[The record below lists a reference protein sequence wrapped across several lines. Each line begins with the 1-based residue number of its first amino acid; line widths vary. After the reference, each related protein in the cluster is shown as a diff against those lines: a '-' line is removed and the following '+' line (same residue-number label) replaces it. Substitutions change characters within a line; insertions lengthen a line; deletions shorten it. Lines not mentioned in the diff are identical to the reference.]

1 MSDVVLKIALGLLPA
16 AAFLGCL
23 VLLDSYKLVR
33 MRAVLT
39 ALGAGGVALLLC
51 RFVNA
56 WLFSLLALDLTHFSR
71 YVAPLTEETVKA
83 FYVIYLIR
91 TRRIGFMVDAAIC
104 GFAVGAAFGMIE
116 NLFYMSALPQ
126 TGPLTWALRGCGTA
140 VMHGSTTAIFGIVAA
155 GWRER
160 SGGSGLKVYAAGL
173 LLAMVVHSAFNHF
186 FLTPVISAL
195 VLVIGVPLVM
205 LAIYER
211 SEASL
216 GSWLDQ
222 GFDSDV
228 EMLQSIGSGSFS
240 QTPIGSYLATLREHF
255 PPEVVADMF
264 CLLRLQVELA
274 LQAKGLL
281 LMRRGGFAPPPPP
294 GVKPRLAEM
303 EYLRRSIGRT
313 GLLALNPL
321 LRRRSRFRWETHLL
335 QEK

>member
-1 MSDVVLKIALGLLPA
+1 MSGVVPKMTLGLLPA

-33 MRAVLT
+33 MRAVLM
-39 ALGAGGVALLLC
+39 ALGAGIVALLVC
-51 RFVNA
+51 RVVNA
-56 WLFSLLALDLTHFSR
+56 WLFSFLALDLTRFSR
-71 YVAPLTEETVKA
+71 YVAPLTEESAKA
-83 FYVIYLIR
+83 VYVLYLIR
-91 TRRIGFMVDAAIC
+91 TRRVGFMVDAAIC
-104 GFAVGAAFGMIE
+104 GFAVGAAFGMVE
-116 NLFYMSALPQ
+116 NLFYLAALPQ
-126 TGPLTWALRGCGTA
+126 AGPLTWALRGCGTA

-160 SGGSGLKVYAAGL
+160 RTGAGTGVYASGL
-173 LLAMVVHSAFNHF
+173 LLAVLVHSAFNHF
-186 FLTPVISAL
+186 FLTPVVTAL
-195 VLVIGVPLVM
+195 VLIIGVPLVM
-205 LAIYER
+205 LAVYER

-216 GSWLDQ
+216 GHWLDQ

-228 EMLQSIGSGSFS
+228 EMLRSIGSGSFAR
-240 QTPIGSYLATLREHF
+240 TPLGGYLATLRERF
-255 PPEVVADMF
+255 PPETVADMF

-281 LMRRGGFAPPPPP
+281 LMRRGGFAPATPQ

-313 GLLALNPL
+313 GLLALHPL